1 MYSMPKMRSAKSTA
15 GSCVG
20 LYLVYIV
27 IHCPERFPLNRS
39 RKRMDGEKFKM
50 TKMASGHV
58 THRRLVIESRP
69 AVRLHAGLATRHP
82 APAEL
87 FRKISGSSN
96 SSTSCVALQD
106 TAALPGLRPPQYF

>member
-58 THRRLVIESRP
+58 SVVESRP
-69 AVRLHAGLATRHP
+69 AVRLHAGLATPPRSNFLEKSAAPQIP
-82 APAEL
+82 AHL
-87 FRKISGSSN
+87 VLRCKI
-96 SSTSCVALQD
+96 
-106 TAALPGLRPPQYF
+106 RPHCRG